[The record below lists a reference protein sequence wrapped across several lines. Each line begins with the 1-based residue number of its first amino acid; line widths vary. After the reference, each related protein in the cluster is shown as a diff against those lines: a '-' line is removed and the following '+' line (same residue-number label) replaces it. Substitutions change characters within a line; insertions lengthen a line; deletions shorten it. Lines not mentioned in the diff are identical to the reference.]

1 MTLIYTRAGIWD
13 EESIWICMRAMLQDG
28 CRRGMESGAIIIGGA
43 GQRAQDEGLH
53 TGTEAG
59 GQRKVRTV
67 RLHIVAE
74 AEELQA
80 EKVGWRGRSRC
91 MAAEAE
97 GGYPEEGRRMMAEA
111 GGGHR

>member
-13 EESIWICMRAMLQDG
+13 ERSIWTCMKAMRRG
-28 CRRGMESGAIIIGGA
+28 GYRRGMERGAIIIGGA
-43 GQRAQDEGLH
+43 EQRAQDEGPH
-53 TGTEAG
+53 TGTETG

-80 EKVGWRGRSRC
+80 EKVGGRGRSRC

-97 GGYPEEGRRMMAEA
+97 GGYPEESRRMMAEA